1 MKRSTLARSAAVCVC
16 LGLAAPLLAAQLPA
30 PDAANQSPPSKVSP
44 SIAKPAETCLNDLR
58 AFDHQMEKDGY
69 WVADAGA
76 GLGYPAGGLAAG
88 YDDPMNSY
96 PLTAASGY
104 PNARPGYELR
114 TLVAAADILA
124 RHGEQQPC
132 EDVLGATRV
141 LYKTYVSDLHGAGLP
156 TVDMPGWR
164 QQQIA
169 AAQAVAGKS
178 APFRS
183 DELIGADV
191 LNLRNQTLGSVDDL
205 VISPQTGKIA
215 YLVIA
220 RGGFFGIDEKHVPV
234 PWEDFKAT
242 PNVTLLVLDTS
253 KAAMNGAPQVD
264 SRQFAA
270 HGQFDRESRKVDA
283 YWKAHLA
290 DKTVN

>member
-1 MKRSTLARSAAVCVC
+1 MQSGCDYYHPHYWPDRRNRDGRGSNGNEETRHMKRSTLARSAAVCVC

-124 RHGEQQPC
+124 R
-132 EDVLGATRV
+132 
-141 LYKTYVSDLHGAGLP
+141 
-156 TVDMPGWR
+156 
-164 QQQIA
+164 
-169 AAQAVAGKS
+169 
-178 APFRS
+178 
-183 DELIGADV
+183 
-191 LNLRNQTLGSVDDL
+191 
-205 VISPQTGKIA
+205 
-215 YLVIA
+215 
-220 RGGFFGIDEKHVPV
+220 
-234 PWEDFKAT
+234 
-242 PNVTLLVLDTS
+242 
-253 KAAMNGAPQVD
+253 
-264 SRQFAA
+264 
-270 HGQFDRESRKVDA
+270 
-283 YWKAHLA
+283 
-290 DKTVN
+290 